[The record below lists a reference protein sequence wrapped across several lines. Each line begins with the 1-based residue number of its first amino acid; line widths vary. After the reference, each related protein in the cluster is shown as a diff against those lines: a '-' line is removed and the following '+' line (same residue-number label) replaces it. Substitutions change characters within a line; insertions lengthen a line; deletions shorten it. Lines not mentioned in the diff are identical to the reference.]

1 MNLFDLN
8 MQKNLENKAPLA
20 DRCRPINL
28 EEFVGQTHILGPGKF
43 LTRLIKSDRIT
54 SMLFYGPPGVG
65 KTTLAKIIANI
76 TNKNFVELS
85 AVTSN
90 IKELREVLKTA
101 EDDFKFSNI
110 ETIVFIDEIHRFNK
124 TQQDALLPYVEKGII
139 ILIGA
144 TTENPYFEV
153 NKALIS
159 RMKILNFVALNN
171 EDLNKLIDRALTDKV
186 RGFGKL
192 NIELSKEARDFLIR
206 NASGDGRF
214 ILNSL
219 EIAILSTEKTGDSLK
234 LTLKDM
240 ENSMQ
245 KKNLIYDNGANEH
258 YDTISAFIKS
268 IRGSDANAALYYLAK
283 MLEAG
288 EDIKFIARRLIISAS
303 EDVGNANPLGMVVA
317 SACFQNINA
326 VGMPEARIILAQCTT
341 YLASSPKS
349 NASYVGINE
358 AIEDVRKGEHGTIP
372 TYLRDPNNPANK
384 TNEKYLYPHDYK
396 NSYVNQKY
404 LPLEFQN
411 KEYYRPKN
419 IGYEKNILE
428 YLKKIKE

>member
-1 MNLFDLN
+1 

-171 EDLNKLIDRALTDKV
+171 EELNKLIDRALTDKV

-234 LTLKDM
+234 LTLEDM

-396 NSYVNQKY
+396 NSYVNQEY
-404 LPLEFQN
+404 LPHEFQN

>member
-76 TNKNFVELS
+76 TNKNFLELS

-153 NKALIS
+153 NKALLS

-171 EDLNKLIDRALTDKV
+171 KDLNKLIDRALTDKV

-192 NIELSKEARDFLIR
+192 NMELSKEARDFLIR

-234 LTLKDM
+234 LTLEDM

-396 NSYVNQKY
+396 NSYVNQEY
-404 LPLEFQN
+404 LPHEFQN

-428 YLKKIKE
+428 YLNKIKE

>member
-20 DRCRPINL
+20 DRCRPIYL

-153 NKALIS
+153 NKALLS

-234 LTLKDM
+234 LTLEDM

-396 NSYVNQKY
+396 NSYVNQEY
-404 LPLEFQN
+404 LPHEFQN

-428 YLKKIKE
+428 YLNKIKE

>member
-171 EDLNKLIDRALTDKV
+171 EELNKLIDRALTDKV

-234 LTLKDM
+234 LTLEDM

-396 NSYVNQKY
+396 NSYVNQEY
-404 LPLEFQN
+404 LPHEFQN

-428 YLKKIKE
+428 YLNKIKE

>member
-171 EDLNKLIDRALTDKV
+171 EELNKLIDRALTDKV

-234 LTLKDM
+234 LTLEDM

-396 NSYVNQKY
+396 NSYVNQEY
-404 LPLEFQN
+404 LPHEFQN

>member
-124 TQQDALLPYVEKGII
+124 SQQDALLPYVEKGII

-171 EDLNKLIDRALTDKV
+171 EELNKLIDRALTDKV

-234 LTLKDM
+234 LTLEDM

-396 NSYVNQKY
+396 NSYVNQEY
-404 LPLEFQN
+404 LPHEFQN